1 MVRNPSPWRRRDSE
15 AHYRLISDSY
25 FSSRTMRGQEDPQAS
40 MFSYVSLEDRVP
52 QGHPLRRLRQLVDM
66 ILGNMSGLFDECY
79 SHTGRPSIPPE
90 HLLRALLL
98 QTLFTV
104 RSERLLMEQLDY
116 NLLFRWFVG
125 LGMDAPV
132 WDRTVFS
139 INRDRLLSTEMAREF
154 FRRVLQ
160 LAEWQGFVSDEHFR
174 VEGSLIE
181 AWASHKS
188 FVRKDGGGPDRPPG
202 RNPEVDFKGEKRS
215 NKTHHSTTDP
225 EARLFKKGEFTEA
238 KLRYM
243 THALSENRNGLIVD
257 VETTEANGRAEWEAA
272 QRMVERSVKKRG
284 ATVGADKG
292 YDTEQFVGG
301 LERLGLR
308 AHVARKSTGSAVD
321 GRTARGKGYAMS
333 LRRRKMIEEAFGWI
347 KTIGGLRKTRHKGL
361 AKLSGQAVFTFAA
374 YNLTRLLNLMWPKAA

>member
-1 MVRNPSPWRRRDSE
+1 
-15 AHYRLISDSY
+15 
-25 FSSRTMRGQEDPQAS
+25 

-52 QGHPLRRLRQLVDM
+52 QDHPLRRLRQLVDM
-66 ILGNMSGLFDECY
+66 ILGNMSGLFDEVY

-98 QTLFTV
+98 QTLFTI

-139 INRDRLLSTEMAREF
+139 INRDRLLCTEMTREF
-154 FRRVLQ
+154 FLRVLQ
-160 LAEWQGFVSDEHFR
+160 LAEWQGFVSDEHFS
-174 VEGSLIE
+174 VDGSMIE

-202 RNPEVDFKGEKRS
+202 RNPEVHFKGDKRS

-225 EARLFKKGEFTEA
+225 DARLFKKGELTEA

-272 QRMVERSVKKRG
+272 QRMVQRSVKKRG

-292 YDTEQFVGG
+292 YDTEEFVGG

>member
-1 MVRNPSPWRRRDSE
+1 
-15 AHYRLISDSY
+15 
-25 FSSRTMRGQEDPQAS
+25 MRGQANPQSS
-40 MFSYVSLEDRVP
+40 MFSYVSLEERIP
-52 QGHPLRRLRQLVDM
+52 REHPLRRLRLLVDA
-66 ILGNMSGLFDECY
+66 ILANMSGLFDERY

-104 RSERLLMEQLDY
+104 RSERLLMEQLEY

-125 LGMDAPV
+125 LGMDDAV

-139 INRDRLLSTEMAREF
+139 INRDRLLCTDMAREF
-154 FRRVLQ
+154 FARVLQ
-160 LAEWQGFVSDEHFR
+160 LAEWQGFVSDEHFS
-174 VEGSLIE
+174 VDGTMIE

-188 FVRKDGGGPDRPPG
+188 FVRKDGDGPDRPAG

-215 NKTHHSTTDP
+215 NKTHQSSTDP

-243 THALSENRNGLIVD
+243 THALSENRHGLIVD
-257 VETTEANGRAEWEAA
+257 VETTQANGRAEWEAA
-272 QRMVERSVKKRG
+272 ERMMARSIGKRG

-292 YDTEQFVGG
+292 YDVAEFAETCK
-301 LERLGLR
+301 RLGIR
-308 AHVARKSTGSAVD
+308 PHVARKTSGSAID

-347 KTIGGLRKTRHKGL
+347 KTVGGLRKTRHKGL
-361 AKLSGQAVFTFAA
+361 EKLSGQALFTFAA
-374 YNLTRLLNLMWPKAA
+374 YNLTRLLNLMQPRAA